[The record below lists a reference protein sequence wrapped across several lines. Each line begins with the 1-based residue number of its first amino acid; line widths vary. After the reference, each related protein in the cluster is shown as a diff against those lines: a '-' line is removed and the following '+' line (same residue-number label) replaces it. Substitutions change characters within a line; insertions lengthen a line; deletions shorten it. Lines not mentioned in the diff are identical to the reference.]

1 MLIGV
6 GIDIIEI
13 ERMARALTRSGRL
26 MGRLF
31 TVREIAYCSGR
42 GAPAASFAARWSAKE
57 AVRKACSR
65 VLPGATLAWRDI
77 EVLIESGRP
86 EIVLSGQAAV
96 LAAGVGIARL
106 EVSLSHSRDYACAM
120 VVAATEGRV

>member
-1 MLIGV
+1 
-6 GIDIIEI
+6 
-13 ERMARALTRSGRL
+13 
-26 MGRLF
+26 
-31 TVREIAYCSGR
+31 
-42 GAPAASFAARWSAKE
+42 
-57 AVRKACSR
+57 VRKACSR